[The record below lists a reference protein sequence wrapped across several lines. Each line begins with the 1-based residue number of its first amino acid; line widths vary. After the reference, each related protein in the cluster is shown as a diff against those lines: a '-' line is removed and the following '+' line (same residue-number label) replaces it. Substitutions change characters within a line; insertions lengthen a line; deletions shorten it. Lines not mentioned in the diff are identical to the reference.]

1 MCALS
6 IVSRVLIAPTRERI
20 FHGKSFCQKKIEE
33 EIDLG
38 GRTQEMK

>member
-6 IVSRVLIAPTRERI
+6 SVSRVLIAPTREDFSWEI
-20 FHGKSFCQKKIEE
+20 FCQKIEE